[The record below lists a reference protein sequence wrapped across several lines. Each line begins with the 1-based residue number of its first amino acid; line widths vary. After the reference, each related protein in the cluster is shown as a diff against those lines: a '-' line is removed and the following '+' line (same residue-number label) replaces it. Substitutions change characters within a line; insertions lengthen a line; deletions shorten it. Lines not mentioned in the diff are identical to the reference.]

1 MIRLDSLSYRYP
13 SGAIALSDLNTEIG
27 CGVHLLVGEN
37 GSGKTTLLHLIAGLR
52 RAIPAEACLIDGCP
66 TALRLPALLERV
78 FILTDEMKFPYKSI
92 NEMVR
97 RHAPFYPSFSEEVL
111 RNALQRFNMSGNEPI
126 DRFSLGNRKKAQLA
140 YAIAL
145 RAKVLL
151 LDEPL
156 NGLDITAREEFI
168 RLLAENT
175 SEDQTVIVSSHTVFD
190 FRNLIDGLMV
200 ISGGRLLL
208 SMSTWDIARRLK
220 FVTASNPPADALY
233 IRQSFGT
240 FNAIVPNS
248 DGEMT
253 DIDLILLYSAILSD
267 ARQNI
272 MSHLGL

>member
-1 MIRLDSLSYRYP
+1 MIKLQSLSYRYP
-13 SGAIALSDLNTEIG
+13 SGTVALTDLNAEIG
-27 CGVHLLVGEN
+27 PGVHLLVGEN

-52 RAIPAEACLIDGCP
+52 RAIPAESCTVDGCP
-66 TALRLPALLERV
+66 SAFILPETLEQV
-78 FILTDEMKFPYKSI
+78 FILTDEMRFPYKSI

-97 RHAPFYPSFSEEVL
+97 RHAPFYSSFSEELL
-111 RNALQRFNMSGNEPI
+111 RNALQRFNMSGDEPI

-145 RAKVLL
+145 RPNVLL

-175 SEDQTVIVSSHTVFD
+175 QEDQMVIVSSHTVLD
-190 FRNLIDGLMV
+190 FRNLIDGVIV
-200 ISGGRLLL
+200 ISAGRLLL
-208 SMSTWDIARRLK
+208 SMSTWEIARKLK
-220 FVTASNPPADALY
+220 FVTAPNPPADALF

-240 FNAIVPNS
+240 FNAIVPNT
-248 DGEMT
+248 DGETT

-272 MSHLGL
+272 MSIL